1 MGGTATKKTAGRKGV
16 EMSKHSKA
24 KELLFGTEYT
34 QISPVKVAPA
44 LGVSPSTVYNWKNDV
59 GKMPLSKVII
69 LARLQRLSD
78 EDKLAI
84 FD

>member
-1 MGGTATKKTAGRKGV
+1 MGGTATEKTAGRKGE
-16 EMSKHSKA
+16 EMSKQKT

-34 QISPVKVAPA
+34 QISSVKVAPA

>member
-1 MGGTATKKTAGRKGV
+1 MKIPKKGA
-16 EMSKHSKA
+16 EMNNNSKV

-44 LGVSPSTVYNWKNDV
+44 LGVSPGTVYNWKNDV